1 MYLEVRKLL
10 CASPL
15 RLGEEVEVEHC
26 AIPEGYTVGAE
37 VFVKTWSESL
47 GRAIEIFECPLCHD
61 YDFVAR
67 GETLYRHG
75 CGALLV
81 LYRHPRKDILVL
93 P

>member
-1 MYLEVRKLL
+1 MKRSAHPKIYSVRKV
-10 CASPL
+10 S
-15 RLGEEVEVEHC
+15 
-26 AIPEGYTVGAE
+26 YTVGAE